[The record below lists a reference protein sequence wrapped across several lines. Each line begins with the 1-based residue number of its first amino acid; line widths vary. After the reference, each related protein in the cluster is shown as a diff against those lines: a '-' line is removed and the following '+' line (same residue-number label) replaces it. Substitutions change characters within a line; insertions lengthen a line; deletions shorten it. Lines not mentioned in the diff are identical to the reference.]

1 MRVTSLAHRLLLL
14 VLASMLA
21 VLWVQ
26 WPVAGRAHPT
36 ATSPQEAG
44 DLPTQSARAGAVA
57 SSFAQRT
64 VPAAVPEDASQSS
77 SVVLAEGRVV
87 DANDQ
92 PVLGALVAVGDA
104 TLASEFASL
113 DQLAEQRHMLT
124 LVQQGKKTIGPSQI
138 TGASGEFRIRGEV
151 GLRSI
156 LAWKEEVGAVVLTFP
171 EGFPAELKLVLT
183 KSSR

>member
-1 MRVTSLAHRLLLL
+1 MRVTSLAHRLLLF

-44 DLPTQSARAGAVA
+44 DLPTQSARAAVA
-57 SSFAQRT
+57 RSFAQRT

-92 PVLGALVAVGDA
+92 PVLGALVAVADA